1 MGRECI
7 ECKDHLGKEYSSIS
21 AMCGAYGIH
30 RNTFIFRRKKGM
42 TLEQAL
48 AGRSRTIKDHL
59 GNTYRDKTAMCKAYG
74 LSTSA
79 FNKRLKAGWSLEES
93 LTLPWGWSK
102 VRACK
107 DHLGKTYPTTQAM
120 CGAYG
125 IHCNTF
131 MLRIKKGMT
140 LEQALTTAKHEM
152 IKL

>member
-1 MGRECI
+1 MGRKEK
-7 ECKDHLGKEYSSIS
+7 EVKDHLGKEYPSIS

-30 RNTFIFRRKKGM
+30 RNTFMLRRKKGM

-48 AGRSRTIKDHL
+48 TGGPRTIKDHL
-59 GNTYRDKTAMCKAYG
+59 GNTYRDKTAMCKAYD

-79 FNKRLKAGWSLEES
+79 FNGRLKAGWTLEES

-107 DHLGKTYPTTQAM
+107 DHLGNTYQTTQAM

-131 MLRIKKGMT
+131 MFRIKKGMT
-140 LEQALTTAKHEM
+140 LEQALTTAKHETV
-152 IKL
+152 KL